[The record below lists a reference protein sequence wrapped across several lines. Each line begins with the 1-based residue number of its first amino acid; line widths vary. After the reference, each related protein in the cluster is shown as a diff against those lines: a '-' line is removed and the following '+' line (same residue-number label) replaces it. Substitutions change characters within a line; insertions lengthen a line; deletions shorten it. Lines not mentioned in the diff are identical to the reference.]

1 MESWLR
7 GVGCVP
13 IHNLME
19 DAATAEISR
28 SQLWQWVRHGA
39 RTAEGQTITAAWVA
53 QLLDEETDAFRR
65 SLGDAAYK
73 QCKYDLAKQLLAGT
87 IAGKD
92 YADFLTN
99 LCYDHIVTATVK
111 SHL

>member
-1 MESWLR
+1 MQYLTQ
-7 GVGCVP
+7 VHVCCCC
-13 IHNLME
+13 
-19 DAATAEISR
+19 
-28 SQLWQWVRHGA
+28 
-39 RTAEGQTITAAWVA
+39 
-53 QLLDEETDAFRR
+53 R

>member
-1 MESWLR
+1 
-7 GVGCVP
+7 
-13 IHNLME
+13 ME

-39 RTAEGQTITAAWVA
+39 RTAEGTTVTAPWVA
-53 QLLDEETDAFRR
+53 QLLEEETQAFRR
-65 SLGDAAYK
+65 SLGDAAYAK
-73 QCKYDLAKQLLAGT
+73 CKYDLAKQLLAGT

-99 LCYDHIVTATVK
+99 LCYDHIVTATVRPN
-111 SHL
+111 L